1 MVTSSFLVGDNSW
14 HKNWKLLPIISWYIC
29 WIHIFSS
36 LYHCVCCG
44 HKENHQPLL
53 TIVYHYSFSLLRW
66 RFTRNRKIGNSTASL
81 SAELTADHRDW
92 KLSISLSRS
101 GKITKPT
108 VQFFLH
114 WMINTVTYTVSKN
127 ENYTICRWGLWK

>member
-1 MVTSSFLVGDNSW
+1 MVTSSFLVRDNSW

-29 WIHIFSS
+29 WIHVFSR
-36 LYHCVCCG
+36 HCVCCG
-44 HKENHQPLL
+44 LKIITNPLL

-66 RFTRNRKIGNSTASL
+66 RFTRNRKIGNSTDSL
-81 SAELTADHRDW
+81 SVELTAKHRHG
-92 KLSISLSRS
+92 KLSISLSGS
-101 GKITKPT
+101 GKNTKPS